1 MQMAKIKITCD
12 STCDM
17 TQAQIEEYGLKIIPL
32 YVRIQDNEYRDG
44 IDITSDVMFEKIKE
58 CGQLPKTAAVSFQ
71 DYIDFWKPLRD
82 EGYEIV
88 HLTISGEMSVCF
100 QNCRTAA
107 EELGGVYAVDSRN
120 LSTGIAL
127 LAITGANLAKEGK
140 SAKEIYDILMEKRE
154 KLNVSFVLDTVDYLA
169 KGGRCS
175 AVAAFA
181 AGLLRLRICIEVQDG
196 KMDVCKKYRGK
207 MAAVLTEYVRDRLE
221 KVDPDL
227 DLIYIT
233 DSGVSNE
240 IREKVKE
247 AVLSMYPFA
256 KVYFSTAGC
265 TVSSHCG
272 PGTLGIL
279 FFEK

>member
-1 MQMAKIKITCD
+1 MNKVIITCD

-17 TQAQIEEYGLKIIPL
+17 TQAQLNEYGIRTIPL

-88 HLTISGEMSVCF
+88 HLTISGDMSVCF

-127 LAITGANLAKEGK
+127 LAITAANLAKEGK
-140 SAKEIYDILMEKRE
+140 SAKEIYDILLEKRE

-175 AVAAFA
+175 AVTAFA
-181 AGLLRLRICIEVQDG
+181 AGLLRLRICIEVQGG

-207 MAAVLTEYVRDRLE
+207 MASVLTEYVRDRLE

-227 DLIYIT
+227 DYIYIT
-233 DSGVSNE
+233 DSGVSDE

-247 AVLSMYPFA
+247 TILEMRPFTNVL
-256 KVYFSTAGC
+256 FSTAGC

>member
-1 MQMAKIKITCD
+1 MNKVIITCD

-17 TQAQIEEYGLKIIPL
+17 TQAQLNEYGIRTIPL

-127 LAITGANLAKEGK
+127 LAITAANLAKEGK
-140 SAKEIYDILMEKRE
+140 SAKEIYDILLEKRE

-175 AVAAFA
+175 AVTAFA
-181 AGLLRLRICIEVQDG
+181 AGLLRLRICIEVQGG

-207 MAAVLTEYVRDRLE
+207 MASVLTEYVRDRLE

-227 DLIYIT
+227 DYIYIT
-233 DSGVSNE
+233 DSGVSDE

-247 AVLSMYPFA
+247 TVLEMRPFTN
-256 KVYFSTAGC
+256 VLFSTAGC

>member
-1 MQMAKIKITCD
+1 MNKVIITCD

-17 TQAQIEEYGLKIIPL
+17 TQAQLQEYGIKTIPL
-32 YVRIQDNEYRDG
+32 YIRIQDNEYRDG
-44 IDITSDVMFEKIKE
+44 LDITSDVMFEKIKE

-71 DYIDFWKPLRD
+71 DYIDFWKPFRD

-107 EELGGVYAVDSRN
+107 EEMGGVYAVDSRN
-120 LSTGIAL
+120 LSTGIGL
-127 LAITGANLAKEGK
+127 LAIMGANLAKEGK

-175 AVAAFA
+175 AVTAFA
-181 AGLLRLRICIEVQDG
+181 AGLLRLRICIEVKDG

-207 MAAVLTEYVRDRLE
+207 MASVLTEYVRERLE
-221 KVDPDL
+221 KVDADPEY
-227 DLIYIT
+227 IYIT
-233 DSGVSNE
+233 DSGVTDE
-240 IREKVKE
+240 IREKVRE
-247 AVLSMYPFA
+247 AVLEMRPFTN
-256 KVYFSTAGC
+256 VLFSTAGC

>member
-1 MQMAKIKITCD
+1 MNKVIITCD

-17 TQAQIEEYGLKIIPL
+17 TQAQLNEYGIRTIPL
-32 YVRIQDNEYRDG
+32 YIRIQDNEYRDG

-88 HLTISGEMSVCF
+88 HLTISGDMSVCF

-107 EELGGVYAVDSRN
+107 EELGGVYAVDSRS
-120 LSTGIAL
+120 LSTGISL
-127 LAITGANLAKEGK
+127 LAITAANLAKEGK
-140 SAKEIYDILMEKRE
+140 SAKEIYDILLEKRE

-175 AVAAFA
+175 AVTAFA
-181 AGLLRLRICIEVQDG
+181 AGLLRLRICIEVQGG

-207 MAAVLTEYVRDRLE
+207 MASVLTEYVRDRLE

-227 DLIYIT
+227 DYIYIT
-233 DSGVSNE
+233 DSGVSDE

-247 AVLSMYPFA
+247 TVLEMRPFTN
-256 KVYFSTAGC
+256 VLFSTAGC

>member
-1 MQMAKIKITCD
+1 MNKVIITCD

-17 TQAQIEEYGLKIIPL
+17 TQEQIEEYGLKIVPL

-127 LAITGANLAKEGK
+127 LAITAANLAKEGK
-140 SAKEIYDILMEKRE
+140 SAKEIYDILLEKRE

-175 AVAAFA
+175 AVTAFA
-181 AGLLRLRICIEVQDG
+181 AGLLRLRICIEVQGG

-207 MAAVLTEYVRDRLE
+207 MASVLTEYVRDRLE

-227 DLIYIT
+227 DYIYIT
-233 DSGVSNE
+233 DSGVSDE

-247 AVLSMYPFA
+247 TVLEMRPFTN
-256 KVYFSTAGC
+256 VLFSTAGC